1 MTLYLS
7 AAVFIVASLLVMI
20 GFTSSALAQADP
32 PRNQLDDGI
41 LPENII
47 CKPGYFLTIFQDGD
61 PACLKPS
68 SVIKLQERDYIKSV
82 VKEFPQESQ
91 VNDSRNIPDSSGATV
106 TGNTGQTRAPNIQNI
121 PASPGSIVNFYV
133 TDNDLNTSP
142 NGVDVIDTKGLL
154 EFTVNGIAIDGPE
167 KMIETGP
174 STGKFYV
181 KLELPDTIE
190 GLQITQD
197 DIIEIRYL
205 DQSDAGGEPRVTSQ
219 SIPLS
224 KTFAQLESAGGGSRI
239 GHDFTVRIY
248 EPDANLDSRDV
259 DNIPLSQFKFESE
272 GGIETALSN
281 PVFDANAGSMYE
293 TGENT
298 GIFEIII
305 KIPRSIS
312 GKTIHIGDW
321 YEISYFDSS
330 TPSNTSEEIKLKGR
344 IG

>member
-1 MTLYLS
+1 MRFYLS
-7 AAVFIVASLLVMI
+7 VAVFLSLLVMTS
-20 GFTSSALAQADP
+20 FTSSVLAQVDS
-32 PRNQLDDGI
+32 PRKQLENGI
-41 LPENII
+41 LPENIV
-47 CKPGYFLTIFQDGD
+47 CKPGYSLTIFQDGD

-82 VKEFPQESQ
+82 VKEFPQKSQ
-91 VNDSRNIPDSSGATV
+91 VNDSKNIPDSSGATV

-133 TDNDLNTSP
+133 TDDDLNTSP
-142 NGVDVIDTKGLL
+142 NGVDIIDTQDLL
-154 EFTVNGIAIDGPE
+154 EFTVNGIPIKGPD

-174 STGKFYV
+174 STGQFYV
-181 KLELPDTIE
+181 KLELPDTID
-190 GLQITQD
+190 GRQITQD

-205 DQSDAGGEPRVTSQ
+205 DQSDAGGEHRVTTK

-248 EPDANLDSRDV
+248 EPDANLDSTDV

-272 GGIETALSN
+272 GGLETTLSN